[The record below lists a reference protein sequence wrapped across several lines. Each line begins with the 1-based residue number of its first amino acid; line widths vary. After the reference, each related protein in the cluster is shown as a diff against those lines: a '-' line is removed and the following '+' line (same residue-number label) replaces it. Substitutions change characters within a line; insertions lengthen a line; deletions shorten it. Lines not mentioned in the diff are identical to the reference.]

1 MKIYN
6 KNRYQ
11 DASEEYKQEKERIY
25 ERIRIKTQKT
35 YWEQSNIIRK
45 NTKKFVSKFVWRRQQ
60 KSRGKIWR
68 IQQCVKE
75 IKRKMVNWN
84 KYGTNAGTNFVKDEV
99 ESFFDFKVY
108 VDDDCQ
114 KDRVTGF
121 R

>member
-1 MKIYN
+1 
-6 KNRYQ
+6 
-11 DASEEYKQEKERIY
+11 
-25 ERIRIKTQKT
+25 
-35 YWEQSNIIRK
+35 
-45 NTKKFVSKFVWRRQQ
+45 
-60 KSRGKIWR
+60 
-68 IQQCVKE
+68 
-75 IKRKMVNWN
+75 MVNWN